1 MYLNRKIPEHL
12 IESLLNAFYESG
24 GLLISTDFIYPLID
38 NNYKIKPQLSNIYK
52 SYLQLLEE
60 WNIATDGDI
69 IGYLYQKIETTLD
82 KKNKGQF
89 FTPLPIIDTI
99 LDDVLSCC
107 NDFEVLKNCK
117 ILDPSC
123 GSGQFL
129 INMYNRLF
137 LIYTDNGYDKF
148 RAAEAII
155 SNNLFGFD
163 IDPVA
168 VSIAKYNLS
177 KLSGINI
184 TSINNIDCKNSI
196 LKDYLQFDQQHT
208 LDNQFDVIVG
218 NPPWGSSLSAEE
230 KKYYRK
236 TYSSAKSGIN
246 TFTLFIE
253 RSLELLKESGTLS
266 FLVPE
271 ALLNIKAHQNCR
283 KYILENCLIKNITL
297 WGDQFEDVYNPAVS
311 FLLKKSSQL
320 QKQNSFF
327 IRSRKESRAVNDL
340 IISQNSLI
348 HNYQNIININY
359 SQQTQDII
367 SHIDNSDSYYL
378 ENHAQFF
385 LGIVTGNNG
394 KHIHKYISD
403 DHPDRILLGQ
413 DLSPYKIN
421 YSGHTFRYDPLN
433 LQQTA
438 PQQLYL
444 SETKILYK
452 FIGKRLT
459 FAIDRQGYY
468 TLNSVNGFIPDMET
482 VSPEAM
488 LAIFNSTLMQY
499 FYEKKFFTVKALRGN
514 LEKLPIKK
522 LSRSAEKLLSDL
534 SCQMMQSETNAEAKT
549 IQENIDDIVFK
560 EYNINDKQAYN
571 IWETYNSDKAQMFLP
586 GT

>member
-1 MYLNRKIPEHL
+1 MYLNRQIPDHL
-12 IESLLNAFYESG
+12 LESLLNVFFESK
-24 GLLISTDFIYPLID
+24 GLLKSRDFIDPLI
-38 NNYKIKPQLSNIYK
+38 YKNTTVKPQLIDVFTYYS
-52 SYLQLLEE
+52 QLLED
-60 WNIATDGDI
+60 WDISTDGDI
-69 IGYLYQKIETTLD
+69 LGYLYQKIETTLD

-89 FTPLPIIDTI
+89 FTPLPIINSI
-99 LDDVLSCC
+99 LDDLLNCWT
-107 NDFEVLKNCK
+107 DFEIMKKSK

-129 INMYNRLF
+129 ISIYNRLF
-137 LIYTDNGYDKF
+137 EIYIKNGYDKTS
-148 RAAEAII
+148 ADQAIVQ
-155 SNNLFGFD
+155 NNLFGFD

-168 VSIAKYNLS
+168 VNIAKYNLS
-177 KLSGINI
+177 KLTGIDITNI
-184 TSINNIDCKNSI
+184 KNIDYRNSI
-196 LKDYLQFDQQHT
+196 LKDSLQFDQQHT
-208 LDNQFDVIVG
+208 LDNQFDIIIG
-218 NPPWGSSLSAEE
+218 NPPWGSSLSAEG

-246 TFTLFIE
+246 TFSLFIE

-311 FLLKKSSQL
+311 FLLTKSSQL
-320 QKQNSFF
+320 QKHNSFI
-327 IRSRKESRAVNDL
+327 IRSRKDSKPVNDL
-340 IISQNSLI
+340 LISQNSLL

-367 SHIDNSDSYYL
+367 SHIDNCESYYL

-385 LGIVTGNNG
+385 LGIVTGNNS
-394 KHIHKYISD
+394 KHIHDSMTEE
-403 DHPDRILLGQ
+403 HPDKILIGQ

-421 YSGHTFRYDPLN
+421 YSGHTFRYDPLS

-444 SETKILYK
+444 SKTKILYK

-499 FYEKKFFTVKALRGN
+499 FYEKKFFTLKALRGN

-522 LSRSAEKLLSDL
+522 LNRSAERLLSDL
-534 SCQMMQSETNAEAKT
+534 SSRMMQSGTNFEAKT
-549 IQENIDDIVFK
+549 IQENIDDIVFN

-571 IWETYNSDKAQMFLP
+571 IWETYNSDKAQLFLP